1 MGESQMP
8 RGLQR
13 IQAKATFCRK
23 STLSALRFSL
33 SYRVVT
39 SDDELSTSLD
49 P

>member
-1 MGESQMP
+1 MEKSQTP

-13 IQAKATFCRK
+13 FQAKATFCENQRYPLYV
-23 STLSALRFSL
+23 SP